1 MRDCSEVGCKGLD
14 LTKADADA
22 CNRIYYDKVR
32 ILTYLEERL
41 IDLEW
46 ERDNMRED
54 REALGENMAEIRK
67 SDRGDYYTK
76 YGKLIQRNKHEIV
89 GIVQE
94 IRQVK
99 KFIDEFKFTESGTS
113 VLDEGFYDI
122 QTPEQELPYLN
133 VRNNGPP
140 IPKKSLTDFES
151 LLNKYTEL
159 EENSGRV
166 ETFKSAG
173 EEIELT
179 KKEKKLLKKF
189 NKRFGRPIDYK
200 PKAWL

>member
-1 MRDCSEVGCKGLD
+1 MRDCGEEGCKGLNI
-14 LTKADADA
+14 TEKDADA
-22 CNRIYYDKVR
+22 CNKIYFDKLR
-32 ILTYLEERL
+32 ILAYLEGRL

-46 ERDNMRED
+46 ERDEMRYGRKD
-54 REALGENMAEIRK
+54 KDFNKIGIRN
-67 SDRGDYYTK
+67 SSYGDYYTE
-76 YGKLIQRNKHEIV
+76 YGKMILRNKHEIV

-94 IRQVK
+94 IRQLK
-99 KFIDEFKFTESGTS
+99 KFTNEFKFTESGTS
-113 VLDEGFYDI
+113 ILDEGYYDI

-159 EENSGRV
+159 EDSGRV
-166 ETFKSAG
+166 ETSKSAG

-179 KKEKKLLKKF
+179 KKERKLIKKF
-189 NKRFGRPIDYK
+189 NKRSGMPIDYI